1 MQGIIVLDVD
11 MIDINIWSI
20 LFTVINLA
28 ILFVALRFFLF
39 KPVRNIIAKRQEEA
53 DAAAKEAEERAAEAD
68 RRKAEYDKAVAKT
81 EAEREQILAEARKQA
96 DDEYRKMLA
105 EARSEAE
112 IIKKD
117 ASTEGEKRKQRIIS
131 EAGKEIGDMI
141 ASATTKILGN
151 VDESKLYDAFLNTM
165 EDEK

>member
-1 MQGIIVLDVD
+1 MLE
-11 MIDINIWSI
+11 IDFWSI
-20 LFTVINLA
+20 LFTVINLV
-28 ILFVALRFFLF
+28 ILFVAMKIFLF
-39 KPVRNIIAKRQEEA
+39 KPVRRIIAERQAEA
-53 DAAAKEAEERAAEAD
+53 DAAAKEADERAAEAD
-68 RRKAEYDKAVAKT
+68 CRKADLDKAVAKT

-96 DDEYRKMLA
+96 DEEYKKMLA

-151 VDESKLYDAFLNTM
+151 VDESELYDAFLNTM
-165 EDEK
+165 EDDK

>member
-1 MQGIIVLDVD
+1 MLVE
-11 MIDINIWSI
+11 IDFWSI
-20 LFTVINLA
+20 LFTVINLL
-28 ILFVALRFFLF
+28 ILFVAMKIFLF

-53 DAAAKEAEERAAEAD
+53 DAAAKEAEARAAEAEQ
-68 RRKAEYDKAVAKT
+68 RKADYDKAVAKT
-81 EAEREQILAEARKQA
+81 EAEREKILTDARKQA
-96 DDEYRKMLA
+96 DEEYQSMLA

-112 IIKKD
+112 MIKKE

-151 VDESKLYDAFLNTM
+151 VDESELYDAFLNTM
-165 EDEK
+165 EDDK

>member
-1 MQGIIVLDVD
+1 MLE
-11 MIDINIWSI
+11 IDFWSI
-20 LFTVINLA
+20 LFTVINLL
-28 ILFVALRFFLF
+28 ILFVAMKFFLF

-53 DAAAKEAEERAAEAD
+53 DAAAKEADARAEEAD
-68 RRKAEYDKAVAKT
+68 RRKADYDRAIAKT
-81 EAEREQILAEARKQA
+81 EAEREKILKEARAQA
-96 DDEYRKMLA
+96 DEEYQKMLT
-105 EARSEAE
+105 EARSEAA
-112 IIKKD
+112 IIKKE

-151 VDESKLYDAFLNTM
+151 VNESELYDAFLNTM

>member
-1 MQGIIVLDVD
+1 MLE
-11 MIDINIWSI
+11 IDFWSI
-20 LFTVINLA
+20 LFTVINLL
-28 ILFVALRFFLF
+28 ILFVAMKFFLF

-53 DAAAKEAEERAAEAD
+53 D
-68 RRKAEYDKAVAKT
+68 RRKADYDRAIAKT
-81 EAEREQILAEARKQA
+81 EAEREKILKEARAQA
-96 DDEYRKMLA
+96 DEEYQKMLT
-105 EARSEAE
+105 EARSEAA
-112 IIKKD
+112 IIKKE

-151 VDESKLYDAFLNTM
+151 VDESELYDAFLNTM

>member
-1 MQGIIVLDVD
+1 MLE
-11 MIDINIWSI
+11 IDFWSI

-28 ILFVALRFFLF
+28 ILFVAMKFLLF

-68 RRKAEYDKAVAKT
+68 RCKAEYERAIAKT
-81 EAEREQILAEARKQA
+81 EAEREKILTEARAQA
-96 DDEYRKMLA
+96 DEEYRKMLT

-151 VDESKLYDAFLNTM
+151 VDESELYDAFLNTM

>member
-1 MQGIIVLDVD
+1 MLE
-11 MIDINIWSI
+11 IDFWSI

-28 ILFVALRFFLF
+28 ILFVAMKFLLF

-68 RRKAEYDKAVAKT
+68 RCKAEYEKAIAKT
-81 EAEREQILAEARKQA
+81 EAEREKILTEARAQA
-96 DDEYRKMLA
+96 DEEYRKMLT

-151 VDESKLYDAFLNTM
+151 VDESELYDAFLNTM
-165 EDEK
+165 EEEK